1 MTTAPQDNRGGN
13 RPLAPQ
19 NNVGVNGLGG
29 NGSADGVPNID
40 YTGFAYGQNKEV
52 NNQMKAASLNAS
64 SQKPTASPL
73 IGLFDKTALPE
84 QDLTHGGDVGPGPDS
99 SSLVMP
105 AMAVPEPESP
115 VQLLQVMAMQDP
127 TNQDVRFALEKLQ
140 QQGRI

>member
-40 YTGFAYGQNKEV
+40 YTGFAYSQNKEI
-52 NNQMKAASLNAS
+52 NNQMKGASLNPTTPAPAG
-64 SQKPTASPL
+64 KPVVG
-73 IGLFDKTALPE
+73 IFDKTGLPE
-84 QDLTHGGDVGPGPDS
+84 QDVTHGNDGS
-99 SSLVMP
+99 TMIAP
-105 AMAVPEPESP
+105 AMAVPEVESP
-115 VQLLQVMAMQDP
+115 VQILQAIYMQDP
-127 TNQDVRFALEKLQ
+127 TNQDIRFALEKLQ